1 METRISSLGK
11 SLMTEHFVEWQR
23 QHFTFL
29 KKIWGL
35 YLADHL
41 RNMVA

>member
-1 METRISSLGK
+1 MEMSSSLGK
-11 SLMTEHFVEWQR
+11 LLMTEHFVECQR
-23 QHFTFL
+23 QCFTFF

-41 RNMVA
+41 HNVVA